1 MKIKN
6 DALLF
11 KNILWATAALLILT
25 VAFSML
31 FETGKAPVQLTINDL
46 VKKINSGEVQKITV
60 SGNDLSIDLK
70 NSEKA
75 VAKKESESGFSQT
88 LSNYGVNIKAPQ
100 AVSVEV

>member
-75 VAKKESESGFSQT
+75 VAKKNPNRDLVRRSAIT
-88 LSNYGVNIKAPQ
+88 A
-100 AVSVEV
+100 